1 MKKIGNGLKVGILV
15 AVIAASAAVT
25 VWCVIAPDGGEAVRK
40 EQRPARQKRNKA
52 DKASFHRQRRGE
64 KVVDQARLDP
74 NRKPQF
80 GLEADEEAKLTEMQ
94 RKMLDEIRE
103 ACDADDRR
111 KVIKLVQNMQASEEG
126 PDGIPAILKLEA
138 IDALG
143 WFGIDGLAELAGFLK
158 DIDPEVQKAAVD
170 GFDDALSDPD
180 LGDRQRAEILKV
192 AAQVVTDAD
201 ALESM
206 MMELDDMRNSVAVE
220 TAIAILNSGNEEAK
234 SALKDVMGDR
244 FEYDLDEDVED
255 RPPPKTQDEL
265 KKWLELNP
273 DDEDDEEFY
282 GPDKDDADGE

>member
-1 MKKIGNGLKVGILV
+1 
-15 AVIAASAAVT
+15 
-25 VWCVIAPDGGEAVRK
+25 
-40 EQRPARQKRNKA
+40 
-52 DKASFHRQRRGE
+52 
-64 KVVDQARLDP
+64 
-74 NRKPQF
+74 
-80 GLEADEEAKLTEMQ
+80 MQ

-111 KVIKLVQNMQASEEG
+111 KVIKLVQNMQASEEW